1 MASDAVKKILTAES
15 TADKLN
21 AEARRKADDIISSAH
36 QQAVVA
42 VQKKLAEAKAETE
55 KIRKADSEK
64 LVEYTENAEKDCAE
78 KLDIIRMETQKN
90 TNKAVE
96 AVISSFFG

>member
-15 TADKLN
+15 MADKLN
-21 AEARRKADDIISSAH
+21 DEARRKADDIISSAH

-55 KIRKADSEK
+55 KIRKSDSGK
-64 LVEYTENAEKDCAE
+64 LVEYTENAKKDCAK
-78 KLDIIRMETQKN
+78 KLDIIRSEIEKN
-90 TNKAVE
+90 TDKAVN